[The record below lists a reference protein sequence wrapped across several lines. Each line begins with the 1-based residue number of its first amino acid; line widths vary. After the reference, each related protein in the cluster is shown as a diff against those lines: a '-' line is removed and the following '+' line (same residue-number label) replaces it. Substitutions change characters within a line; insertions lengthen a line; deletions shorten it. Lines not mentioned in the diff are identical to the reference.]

1 MIPPSRRLAAT
12 IVRPCLGAIGHPTDE
27 YPPLC
32 SYTDPR
38 MSLTRTRISP
48 ILVGRDDL
56 LDLGER
62 RLAAAAAGDGYLL
75 LLAGEAGIG
84 KTRLL
89 EAISRKAS
97 AMGFEV
103 AGGDL
108 AIRDLEATGSLISDM
123 ARWMRRRP
131 ALRSVGT
138 AIAGVLDADPM
149 GPTETLSDD
158 TVARRRR
165 DLVHDVTDILCEV
178 PTPALLTF
186 ENLQWADD
194 LSLEIL
200 GLLARRLS
208 DLPILSIGTYR
219 SDELGSRVGLRE
231 WRSRLLTQRL
241 AEEAN
246 LARLSAAETGT
257 MATLL
262 LGGDL
267 PAPTDVVD
275 AIHDRTDGIPLH
287 VEELLGSMR
296 DRPTWT
302 GAVVGAAGVPTT
314 IEDTVRDRL
323 DHRSPEAIDLAET
336 GAVIGRCFMIDVA
349 ARILEAEPERLSPAL
364 RELVDHAFLVETG
377 IPGLYDFR
385 HALIRDA
392 IYGAIPEP
400 TRRRIHARVAESGDG
415 LPGAGDAF
423 RSEHFERAGRGDD
436 AFTAAVAAARAAVQ
450 WSAHREAAA
459 LYQRALRNLP
469 TDLAPADHARLLQ
482 AYAVELA
489 ALDENEPSA
498 EAYTAARERWLAA
511 SRPVEAAAVV
521 APLVSVRHLLGDDLE
536 TRVGALES
544 ALAELEDLPSD
555 RGRETA
561 RLSLEAGLAAA
572 FMLARHLDASLDHGR
587 VAAELA
593 VALGDEPSELHALST
608 IGSDLVFLGRMEAGW
623 TSLEQGVERALVA
636 GDDVEAARG
645 YRMLGS
651 CASVLVE
658 YTRADEWLPAG
669 IAYAERAELWNHRH
683 YMAAHLAH
691 VRWATGRWSDAHDLA
706 THALADGR
714 GGITT
719 RITALHVL
727 GFVALGRGDLGRA
740 TGLLDDARRAAES
753 MHELQRVSPAIWG
766 LAEVCLQ
773 AGDPAAAIELCEVG
787 LSASAAVDDAAY
799 LFPFLVTGTRA
810 YLLAGDLGAAGSWAT
825 RVGERLRVR
834 DIPGTRPALAH
845 ASGLTLLASGSTGR
859 AREALTTAVVGW
871 TDRRRV
877 WEQLGAM
884 VDLADVH
891 LRANRPGDAL
901 EVALRASTSAAEIGA
916 EPVIGRASVVA
927 AAARSRHPRTEPWEP
942 LTSREFEVAR
952 LVAAGLTNPEIAL
965 ALGISTRTV
974 GSHMEHIL
982 AKLGVGRR
990 SEVAAWVTEKGVLHS
1005 RPHGSDR
1012 EE

>member
-1 MIPPSRRLAAT
+1 MT
-12 IVRPCLGAIGHPTDE
+12 
-27 YPPLC
+27 
-32 SYTDPR
+32 
-38 MSLTRTRISP
+38 LTRPRISP

-62 RLAAAAAGDGYLL
+62 RLAAAAAGDGHLL
-75 LLAGEAGIG
+75 VLAGEAGIG

-89 EAISRKAS
+89 EAISRRAT

-108 AIRDLEATGSLISDM
+108 AIRDLEAAGSLISDM

-131 ALRSVGT
+131 AFRSVGT
-138 AIAGVLDADPM
+138 AIADVLLADPT
-149 GPTETLSDD
+149 GTTGAESGGGA
-158 TVARRRR
+158 ARRRR
-165 DLVHDVTDILCEV
+165 DLVHDVTDILCQV
-178 PTPALLTF
+178 PTPTLLTF

-200 GLLARRLS
+200 ATLARRLPE
-208 DLPILSIGTYR
+208 LPILAIGTYR
-219 SDELGSRVGLRE
+219 SDELATRVGLRE

-246 LARLSAAETGT
+246 LARLSSAETGT

-267 PAPTDVVD
+267 PAPTDVVA

-296 DRPTWT
+296 ERPTWSGT
-302 GAVVGAAGVPTT
+302 VVGAAGVPAT
-314 IEDTVRDRL
+314 IEDTVRGRL
-323 DHRSPEAIDLAET
+323 DLRSEAAIELAES
-336 GAVIGRCFMIDVA
+336 GAVIGRCFMVDVA
-349 ARILEAEPERLSPAL
+349 AGILGSEPAQLSPAL
-364 RELVDHAFLVETG
+364 RELIDHAFLVETS

-400 TRRRIHARVAESGDG
+400 TRRRIHARVAELGDG

-423 RSEHFERAGRGDD
+423 RSEHFEQAGRRDE
-436 AFTAAVAAARAAVQ
+436 AFSAAVTAARAAVR

-459 LYQRALRNLP
+459 LYRRALRNLP
-469 TDLAPADHARLLQ
+469 ADLAPADHAGLLQ
-482 AYAVELA
+482 AYAVESA
-489 ALDENEPSA
+489 ALDENQASA

-511 SRPVEAAAVV
+511 GRPVEAAAVV

-536 TRVGALES
+536 TRVGALAGALSELDDVPTGTGS
-544 ALAELEDLPSD
+544 ARLALEAEL
-555 RGRETA
+555 
-561 RLSLEAGLAAA
+561 AAT
-572 FMLARHLDASLDHGR
+572 FMLARHLDASLEHGR
-587 VAAELA
+587 VAADMA
-593 VALGDEPSELHALST
+593 VALGDEASELHALAT
-608 IGSDLVFLGRMEAGW
+608 IGSDLVFLGRMDEGW
-623 TSLEQGVERALVA
+623 ASLEEAIQRALA
-636 GDDVEAARG
+636 SGNDAEAARG

-658 YTRADEWLPAG
+658 YARADEWLPAG
-669 IAYAERAELWNHRH
+669 IAFAERAELWNHRH

-691 VRWATGRWSDAHDLA
+691 VMWATGRWPEAHDLA

-714 GGITT
+714 GGLTT

-727 GFVALGRGDLGRA
+727 GYVALGRGDLDRA
-740 TGLLDDARRAAES
+740 TILLDDARQAAEA
-753 MHELQRVSPAIWG
+753 MHELQRVAPALWG
-766 LAEVCLQ
+766 QAEVCLL
-773 AGDPAAAIELCEVG
+773 AADAHGAIERCEAG
-787 LSASAAVDDAAY
+787 LAASAAVGDAAY

-810 YLLAGDLGAAGSWAT
+810 YLLAGDLGAAGAWSM

-845 ASGLTLLASGSTGR
+845 ATGLIHLAAGGTTR
-859 AREALTTAVVGW
+859 AREALSEAATGW
-871 TDRRRV
+871 AERRRA
-877 WEQLGAM
+877 WEGIGALI
-884 VDLADVH
+884 DLSEVH
-891 LRANRPGDAL
+891 LRAARPAEAID
-901 EVALRASTSAAEIGA
+901 VAQRASALATAIGCRPLIERAAHAI
-916 EPVIGRASVVA
+916 
-927 AAARSRHPRTEPWEP
+927 AAARARHPRTEPWEP

-952 LVAAGLTNPEIAL
+952 LVAAGRTNPEIAE

-982 AKLGVGRR
+982 ARLGVGRR
-990 SEVAAWVTEKGVLHS
+990 AEVAAWVTEKGVLHS